1 MAPESIWHR
10 TQFGTKGVK
19 GSIWHRP
26 VVLCLGTLTSP
37 MRVETFFQW
46 TFISNIRGL
55 FGFVLRGRVKIINT
69 GLFLPTF
76 EEGTVCVV
84 SGGPYG
90 PNRGNKY
97 SSIPDCY
104 CQQHKGERKSYILD
118 CFCQHLRRLL
128 LVLCLG
134 DLAGQMLL
142 VPNWPGAKLGPVP
155 N

>member
-1 MAPESIWHR
+1 MGWRTIWHRTQFGTGPNLAPIVLWGQFGTKSVKESIWHRTQFGTKSVKGVNLAPESIWHR

-26 VVLCLGTLTSP
+26 VVLCLGTLMSP

-76 EEGTVCVV
+76 EEGTDSVV
-84 SGGPYG
+84 SGGPCG
-90 PNRGNKY
+90 PK
-97 SSIPDCY
+97 
-104 CQQHKGERKSYILD
+104 
-118 CFCQHLRRLL
+118 
-128 LVLCLG
+128 
-134 DLAGQMLL
+134 
-142 VPNWPGAKLGPVP
+142 
-155 N
+155 